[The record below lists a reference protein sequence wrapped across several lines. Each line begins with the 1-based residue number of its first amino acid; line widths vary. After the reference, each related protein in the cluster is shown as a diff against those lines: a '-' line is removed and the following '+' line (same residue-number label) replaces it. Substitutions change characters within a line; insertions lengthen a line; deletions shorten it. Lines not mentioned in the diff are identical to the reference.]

1 LKKGALKYIYFLVAA
16 PILLNGC
23 VGIKHLKE
31 NEKLLYRQA
40 IVGPKN
46 IDTDDL
52 QNLYVQ
58 QPNRKFL
65 GLPIAPLVGIYYLG
79 QNHYDTAK
87 LKKKLVRTESKY
99 AKKIA
104 STTKTRRI
112 NNLQF
117 RRQKKI
123 DRINDHLQ
131 NGNTIMQWGE
141 PISIFDSTQVFVT
154 ETKFSDYLFS
164 QGYFTNL
171 VSHKTINIGKFV
183 NLTYRVDPGR
193 AYILDSIVYQVKDS
207 SIYELISKTK
217 NQSFLKKNDRY
228 IADNFAKERERID
241 LLLKDNGYYD
251 FSRLYIEF
259 AVDTT
264 LLGNRQISVLVL
276 IRDPAQ
282 SESHKQFT
290 IDSVNVNINTSFAT
304 GLRQNKKYRGI
315 NFSYQQKDYNL
326 KILSQRVFLLPGN
339 FYSRTKTLNTQRQ
352 MANLDAFKFINV
364 NYDTSG
370 GKFIANVFTSP
381 LDRYEWSNEVGVNVT
396 QGFPGP
402 FYSIN
407 FKKRNIFKG
416 FENFDLNGR
425 IGFEGVA
432 AATNEL
438 DIYTSTEAGANASL
452 TFPQFIW
459 PFREKTQIK
468 IGKYNPKTRISV
480 GYAYTDRPEYRRS
493 STNAAA
499 TYTWQNKQ
507 SNFYSLS
514 LVNLSV
520 INSTI
525 VQQSFQDLL
534 NEQDSLGNRSLSN
547 SFNPSFVSSIIF
559 NFTWN
564 PDNYGNT
571 DKSSVFIRTA
581 FESGG
586 LLFNFIDP
594 TFITNQGLAY
604 FKYLRL
610 SLDIRRISVINKS
623 TVIAK
628 RFNAGIAYS
637 YSNDL
642 SLPYEKFFFAGGSNS
657 IRAWRPR
664 RLGPGSLKP
673 PLSNNPRVDGL
684 YSYQIEQPAEM
695 LLEGSLELRKK
706 LFGFVSGALFVD
718 AGNVWTRQERRTD
731 DTEIEEAGSS
741 KFDIKQFY
749 KDIAVG
755 TGFGFRFDFSFLILR
770 FDVGIKVLDPAR
782 SSTDRFVLDNMKF
795 FRPFDKNRE
804 PVIYNIGIGYPF

>member
-1 LKKGALKYIYFLVAA
+1 MSASALFS
-16 PILLNGC
+16 GC
-23 VGIKHLKE
+23 AGTKHLRE

-40 IVGPKN
+40 IAAPKN
-46 IDTDDL
+46 IEVDDL

-58 QPNRKFL
+58 QPNRKFI
-65 GLPIAPLVGIYYLG
+65 GLPIAPLVGIYYFG
-79 QNHYDTAK
+79 KSRYDTAQLKRK
-87 LKKKLVRTESKY
+87 LTATETRY
-99 AKKIA
+99 ARKIA
-104 STTKTRRI
+104 HTTKTRRI

-117 RRQKKI
+117 RKQKKI
-123 DRINDHLQ
+123 DRVNDHLE

-141 PISIFDSTQVFVT
+141 PVSVFDSSQVSIT
-154 ETKFSDYLFS
+154 ESKFNAYLFN
-164 QGYFTNL
+164 QGFFTNT
-171 VSHKTINIGKFV
+171 VSHKTIDIGKFV
-183 NLTYRVDPGR
+183 NITYRIDPGR
-193 AYILDSIVYQVKDS
+193 PYTLDSIVYQVKDTA
-207 SIYELISKTK
+207 ILQLIHKTN
-217 NQSFLKKNDRY
+217 NQSFLKKNERY
-228 IADNFAKERERID
+228 MADNFAKERERID

-251 FSRLYIEF
+251 FSRQYIEF
-259 AVDTT
+259 AVDTA
-264 LLGNRQISVLVL
+264 LLGKRQVSVLII

-282 SESHKQFT
+282 TEYHRQFV
-290 IDSVNVNINTSFAT
+290 IDSVNVSINTAT
-304 GLRQNKKYRGI
+304 NTAKRQHRKYRGI
-315 NFSYQQKDYNL
+315 DFSYQQKDYNL

-339 FYSRTKTLNTQRQ
+339 LYSRSKTLSTQRQ

-364 NYDTSG
+364 NYDTSN

-402 FYSIN
+402 FYNIN

-459 PFREKTQIK
+459 PLREKTQIS
-468 IGKYNPKTRISV
+468 IGRYNPKTRLSV

-493 STNAAA
+493 STNAAT

-514 LVNLSV
+514 LVNLSI

-534 NEQDSLGNRSLSN
+534 DRQDSLGNRSLSN
-547 SFNPSFVSSIIF
+547 SFNPSFVSSVVF

-564 PDNYGNT
+564 PDNYGNA
-571 DKSSVFIRTA
+571 DRSSFFIRTS

-594 TFITNQGLAY
+594 SFITDQGLAY

-610 SLDIRRISVINKS
+610 SLDIRRISVLNKN
-623 TVIAK
+623 TVVAK
-628 RFNAGIAYS
+628 RFNSGVAYS
-637 YSNDL
+637 YSRDL

-673 PLSNNPRVDGL
+673 PLSGDPQVDGL
-684 YSYQIEQPAEM
+684 YSYQIEQPAEI
-695 LLEGSLELRKK
+695 LLEGSIELRKK

-718 AGNVWTRQERRTD
+718 AGNVWTREERRID
-731 DTEIEEAGSS
+731 RSENEEGSS
-741 KFDIKQFY
+741 KFDFRRFY
-749 KDIAVG
+749 KDIAIG

-770 FDVGIKVLDPAR
+770 FDIGMKVFDPAR
-782 SSTDRFVLDNMKF
+782 NSTERFVLDNVRF
-795 FRPFDKNRE
+795 FRPFGVDKE